1 MKRWKL
7 YLVLSLI
14 MCIIVVEPVWATT
27 ISDIKKDQKNTQKEL
42 DKVNDKISGLK
53 EGQAEVQ
60 EEINEL
66 DDSLVEILASISMIE
81 EDLEKKQEEIEK
93 AQADYDK
100 ALAKEEEQY
109 EAMKVRIKFMY
120 EKGDTA
126 YLEWML
132 KARSFSDMVNKADYI
147 EKLYEYDRNLLME
160 YEATREEVEI
170 LKEELE
176 TEKAELE
183 ATQHEYEEEKGA
195 LDEALA
201 KKKADAKNFEIQ
213 LAKAKQDAAAYKLKI
228 EQQTA
233 KIRQLEAEEAKK
245 NQKPSNGVI
254 RVDPSIITNA
264 TGSALGKEIAKYA
277 IQFVGNP
284 YVPGG
289 TSLTN
294 GADCSGFTYSVYKVY
309 GYKIPRNSYSQRS
322 VGKEVAYSQAEPG
335 DLICYAGHVGMYIG
349 GGKIVHA
356 SSVKTGIK
364 VSNATYRPI
373 LSVRRIV

>member
-7 YLVLSLI
+7 YLALSLI

-42 DKVNDKISGLK
+42 DKVNDKISDLK
-53 EGQAEVQ
+53 EGQSEVQ

-81 EDLEKKQEEIEK
+81 EDLEKKQAELEV
-93 AQADYDK
+93 AQADYDD

-126 YLEWML
+126 YLEWMM
-132 KARSFSDMVNKADYI
+132 KAQSFSEMVNKADYI

-160 YEATREEVEI
+160 YEATREEVEL

-183 ATQHEYEEEKGA
+183 ATQHEYEEEKEA
-195 LDEALA
+195 LDTTLA
-201 KKKADAKNFEIQ
+201 AKKADAKNFEVQ

-233 KIRQLEAEEAKK
+233 KIRQLEAEEARK
-245 NQKPSNGVI
+245 NKKPSNGVT

-264 TGSALGKEIAKYA
+264 TGSALGKEIATYA

-294 GADCSGFTYSVYKVY
+294 GADCSGFTYSVYKAY

-322 VGKEVAYSQAEPG
+322 AGKEVAYSQAEPG

-364 VSNATYRPI
+364 VSNATYRTI